1 MNRSEISPWTV
12 PRTGAAYDRG
22 VTVVIVWGTDD
33 HQRMCGP
40 RHFSRKLSEVVYIFE
55 FLRFRVLR
63 LLAGKMQSQCQCSGL
78 VNVNVRRGKIE
89 RSHSSQ
95 DEAITCSAGTIV
107 ASSCIEGRMAGSTNS
122 SPSNTRHRTAGGR
135 VLLGELFVEPA
146 LRRNAHAVVEGLGRA
161 VRPAGPAGTLGGR
174 RVVPLFSCNVIL
186 FL

>member
-40 RHFSRKLSEVVYIFE
+40 RHFSRKLSEVVYVFE
-55 FLRFRVLR
+55 FLRFRVLQ
-63 LLAGKMQSQCQCSGL
+63 LMAGKMQWSMSMFRVGQCQCQK
-78 VNVNVRRGKIE
+78 GKN
-89 RSHSSQ
+89 SHSSQ